1 MVLHVIFYM
10 LKCIRHIF
18 THIFLWTKS
27 IPKISFLL
35 AWLFAPPT
43 HQDPMQ
49 MSEEMI
55 EKYMPGAPE
64 EDTRFP
70 ASTLP
75 AAA

>member
-1 MVLHVIFYM
+1 MVLHVISI
-10 LKCIRHIF
+10 CV
-18 THIFLWTKS
+18 T

>member
-1 MVLHVIFYM
+1 
-10 LKCIRHIF
+10 
-18 THIFLWTKS
+18 
-27 IPKISFLL
+27 
-35 AWLFAPPT
+35 
-43 HQDPMQ
+43 MQ

-75 AAA
+75 AAAWLGFKESLSLSLADLSLLEVS